1 MMATIRLDRPG
12 APIGIGKGWGPV
24 IANFAKLPTW
34 QGLAPQQN
42 RRVSFSP
49 MKAPALILL
58 LLLMLAPRL
67 NAAMPHALACASPA
81 AAGMTAVVGEHSQ
94 HAPATADHHGGH
106 HEHEP
111 HHAAGTTANAHT
123 GHPAPADLAQT
134 DLAQTAFAQAESP
147 DTNDADN
154 CQHCGQCEEHCSAL
168 LVISV
173 LSQNPPQISGLQL
186 SNTGDQRAG
195 FSHDLNRPPRTSS
208 L

>member
-67 NAAMPHALACASPA
+67 NAAMPVTIAVTRKKVRSGHARTPWR
-81 AAGMTAVVGEHSQ
+81 
-94 HAPATADHHGGH
+94 
-106 HEHEP
+106 
-111 HHAAGTTANAHT
+111 N
-123 GHPAPADLAQT
+123 
-134 DLAQTAFAQAESP
+134 
-147 DTNDADN
+147 
-154 CQHCGQCEEHCSAL
+154 
-168 LVISV
+168 
-173 LSQNPPQISGLQL
+173 
-186 SNTGDQRAG
+186 G
-195 FSHDLNRPPRTSS
+195 FK
-208 L
+208 